1 MNGLDERG
9 RKTFALGN
17 GEIKTSQAWIIYT
30 NCREGVFTNYQ
41 NSAAGP
47 ECLVNY
53 FQKVAL
59 LGKKVA
65 LNLWYVDTR
74 PISQKI

>member
-1 MNGLDERG
+1 M
-9 RKTFALGN
+9 
-17 GEIKTSQAWIIYT
+17 
-30 NCREGVFTNYQ
+30 FTNYQ

-65 LNLWYVDTR
+65 LNLWYFDTS
-74 PISQKI
+74 PNSQKIKNKLSKQSLISQI